1 MKYTFLLI
9 FNYIGRVIILMN
21 PETQG
26 KLMVAMVISILAF
39 GTGTGTVLV
48 TGLTNNQ
55 TSLNFNTTKQSEF
68 PVIPYINQYS
78 QNTSSTQDTEQ
89 NDQDNGKTNEQS
101 NSQTNNNNNNN
112 NPSGNSSNTTN

>member
-1 MKYTFLLI
+1 
-9 FNYIGRVIILMN
+9 MN

-55 TSLNFNTTKQSEF
+55 TTLNLNTTKQSEF

-78 QNTSSTQDTEQ
+78 QNTSSTQDTGQ
-89 NDQDNGKTNEQS
+89 NDQDTGETSKQS
-101 NSQTNNNNNNN
+101 NSQTNNNNN